1 MNRRITL
8 LLLLLPALFA
18 PLKSWASHAMGA
30 DLTYTCVGPDT
41 YEIRLT
47 FFRDCGGI
55 SAPATVNIAFE
66 SVSCG
71 LTTNITL
78 NQDSLVIGSDTYFS
92 GDEVSPLC
100 TDSLPNSECNGGDLP
115 GVEIYIYTGTITLP
129 ASCPDW
135 VLSYGLCCR
144 NDDITNLDDPDSYDI
159 HVEATIDNSG
169 GLCNSS
175 PFFTT
180 FPVPYICV
188 NEPFSFNHG
197 AVDPDGDSLVYSLI
211 QPLDDTGVPIPYAP
225 GSGFSPTY
233 PMSTTT
239 GTFGFDP
246 VSGQM
251 SFTPDIEQVAV
262 VAVLVE
268 EYRDGVLI
276 GTTMRDIQIVVIDCT
291 TGVAPVWSGAFN
303 SLEGGVAID
312 SNSIEACPGDTIR
325 FFLDFT
331 DADVGDTI
339 SFITNVDLV
348 LTGATFTALGTNP
361 LQLFIEWFSPPTDTG
376 FYNFS
381 VTVEDNSCPIVSSN
395 AYSFDIDLTGRTNAG
410 PDQTYCPGGIPA
422 VLTATGGT
430 AFTWTPVAGLSD
442 PGSATTIATPAATTA
457 YAVESNLSDFCNK
470 DTVIVNVVSDFP
482 YTLSPGDSICRYD
495 VATIGTLTPDATY
508 APYTYSW
515 GPTAG
520 LSDPDSNITE
530 ASPFNTTWYSVIMES
545 ALGCRI
551 EDSVRVVIQGA
562 IPQVNAIADDYLI
575 CPGTGAQLD
584 LVPQCGADYE
594 ACGATTFAVAGED
607 VFETDAQTPYKG
619 DYDDGRI
626 QILYR
631 AQDLKDA
638 GFHGGSIES
647 LGFFVSEK
655 NSTVPYQNFTISVAC
670 SSDTVLTSSFQSGLD
685 TYFGPVDYSTVSG
698 WNMHD
703 LDQVLHW
710 NGVDNLL
717 IEVCFNNPD
726 ASFTSFDKVQFSN
739 MEYQAV
745 TNEFAILA
753 DGCGLEESPST
764 SDNRPNLR
772 VRYCNQ
778 DVNDLDITWTPTTG
792 LSDPSIQNPIA
803 DPDSGPITYIVTVD
817 DAGCSITDTLTLG
830 LDNSL
835 VLDAGADQSICSNES
850 VAINVVPTGT
860 PSPDGFGWSWEPATG
875 LSNPFGPNTTAS
887 PESTTT
893 YVVSAFSEQGCP
905 IFDTVTVNVL
915 EFLATAGPE
924 TLICEGE
931 TLQLEATGGVT
942 YSWSPAAGLSCTDC
956 PDPVASP
963 SQTQTYTVAITSA
976 DGCSDTL
983 RTTVFVNPLPF
994 VGAEPDTVLFV
1005 GESVGLSS
1013 SEGVTYLWSPS
1024 DGLDDPSSPNPL
1036 ATPNMTTTYTLTMT
1050 GANGCVNTD
1059 QVTIEVI
1066 ELLEIFVPTAFSPN
1080 GDGQNDFLS
1089 IINRGLAGLDEFS
1102 IYNRWGELVF
1112 STNDPDQGWDGT
1124 YKGEPQPTGT
1134 YVVVLRATSLLGT
1147 ALAKTVNVQLVR

>member
-1 MNRRITL
+1 MNRRLTL
-8 LLLLLPALFA
+8 LLLLLPALFV

-30 DLTYTCVGPDT
+30 DLTYTCIGPDT

-55 SAPATVNIAFE
+55 DAPTSVTINFE

-71 LTTNITL
+71 LSTSITL
-78 NQDSLVIGSDTYFS
+78 AQDSLIIGSDTYFS

-100 TDSLPNSECNGGDLP
+100 SDSLPNSECNGGDLP

-129 ASCPDW
+129 APCPDW
-135 VLSYGLCCR
+135 TLSYGLCCR
-144 NDDITNLDDPDSYDI
+144 NDDITNLDDPDGYDI
-159 HVEATIDNSG
+159 HVEATIDNTG

-197 AVDPDGDSLVYSLI
+197 AVDPDGDSLAYQLI
-211 QPLDDTGVPIPYAP
+211 QPLDDTGVPIPYAV

-233 PMSTTT
+233 PLSTTT

-246 VSGQM
+246 LSGQM

-268 EYRDGVLI
+268 EWRAGVLI

-291 TGVAPVWSGAFN
+291 TGVAPTWSGAFN

-331 DADVGDTI
+331 DADPMDTI
-339 SFITNVDLV
+339 DFITNADLV
-348 LTGATFTALGTNP
+348 LPGATVLPLGTNP
-361 LQLFIEWFSPPTDTG
+361 LQLFIEWFSPTTDTG

-381 VTVEDNSCPIVSSN
+381 VTVTDNACPIVSSN

-410 PDQTYCPGGIPA
+410 PDQVYCPGGIPA
-422 VLTATGGT
+422 ELNATGGT
-430 AFTWTPVAGLSD
+430 VFNWTPLAGLST
-442 PGSATTIATPAATTA
+442 PGSASTLATPSTTTA
-457 YAVESNLSDFCNK
+457 YAVESNLSSFCNK
-470 DTVIVNVVSDFP
+470 DTVIVSVVPDFP
-482 YTLSPGDSICRYD
+482 YTLSPGDSICRYED
-495 VATIGTLTPDATY
+495 ALIGTLTPDGTY

-520 LSDPDSNITE
+520 LSNPDSNITD
-530 ASPFNTTWYSVIMES
+530 ASPFSTTWYSVVMES

-551 EDSVRVVIQGA
+551 QDSIHVVVQGA
-562 IPQVNAIADDYLI
+562 VPQVNAIADDYLI

-584 LVPQCGADYE
+584 LVPQCGADYP
-594 ACGATTFAVAGED
+594 ACGATELAVAGED

-638 GFHGGSIES
+638 GFHGGTIES
-647 LGFFVSEK
+647 LGFFVTEK
-655 NSTVPYQNFTISVAC
+655 NSTEPYQNFTISIAC
-670 SSDTVLTSSFQSGLD
+670 SPDSVLNGGFEGGL
-685 TYFGPVDYSTVSG
+685 TTHYGPVNYSTISG

-703 LDQVLHW
+703 LDEVFHW
-710 NGVDNLL
+710 NGEDNLL
-717 IEVCFNNPD
+717 VQVCFDNPD
-726 ASFTSFDKVQFSN
+726 GSFTSYDKVQFSN
-739 MEYQAV
+739 MEHAAV
-745 TNEFAILA
+745 MNEFALFSS
-753 DGCGLEESPST
+753 GCSLDASPSS

-778 DVNDLDITWTPTTG
+778 DVGALSISWTPTTG
-792 LSDPSIQNPIA
+792 LSDATIQNPVA
-803 DPDSGPITYIVTVD
+803 DPETGPITYVVTVD
-817 DAGCSITDTLTLG
+817 DAGCSITDSLTLG

-835 VLDAGADQSICSNES
+835 VLDAGVDVSKCSNE
-850 VAINVVPTGT
+850 AITLNVTASGT
-860 PSPDGFGWSWEPATG
+860 PSPDGYGWSWDPPTG
-875 LSNPFGPNTTAS
+875 LSNPFGPNTNAS
-887 PESTTT
+887 PDVTTT
-893 YVVSAFSEQGCP
+893 YVVSAISEQGCP
-905 IFDTVTVNVL
+905 IYDTITVNVF
-915 EFLATAGPE
+915 EFFAAAGPE
-924 TLICEGE
+924 ALICEGE
-931 TLQLEATGGVT
+931 ALQLEATGGMDYDWT
-942 YSWSPAAGLSCTDC
+942 PSAGLSCDDC
-956 PDPVASP
+956 PDPLASP
-963 SQTQTYTVAITSA
+963 SQTQTYSVIVTSA
-976 DGCSDTL
+976 EGCSDTI
-983 RTTVFVNPLPF
+983 RTTVFVNPLPY
-994 VGAEPDTVLFV
+994 VNAETDTVLFV
-1005 GESVGLSS
+1005 GESVELAANDGLD
-1013 SEGVTYLWSPS
+1013 YAWSPI
-1024 DGLDDPSSPNPL
+1024 DGLDDPTSQFPL
-1036 ATPNMTTTYTLTMT
+1036 ATPTQTTTYTLTMT
-1050 GANGCVNTD
+1050 GPNGCINTD
-1059 QVTIEVI
+1059 QVTVEVI

-1080 GDGQNDFLS
+1080 GDGQNDMLN
-1089 IINRGLAGLDEFS
+1089 IINRGLASMDEFS

-1112 STNDPDQGWDGT
+1112 STNDPDMGWDGT
-1124 YKGEPQPTGT
+1124 FKGQPQPTGT
-1134 YVVVLRATSLLGT
+1134 YVVVLRATSLIGS